1 MINQEIAWKHQETIK
16 VLLQID
22 GELVEST
29 ATATIAGDTGLA
41 YRRHDG
47 FPTYKD
53 ARNRWGITHI
63 ASGMEF
69 QMYFFSEL
77 AVQRAIEAIAPLTD
91 WHQDAEYLRQ
101 APNLKDRMVEA
112 AKGTGFEVD
121 LKGERA

>member
-1 MINQEIAWKHQETIK
+1 MINQEIAWKHQQTIK

-22 GELVEST
+22 GELVES
-29 ATATIAGDTGLA
+29 AAIATIAGDTGLA
-41 YRRHDG
+41 YRKHAG

-53 ARNRWGITHI
+53 ARNRWGITHM

-77 AVQRAIEAIAPLTD
+77 AAQRAIEAIADLTD
-91 WHQDAEYLRQ
+91 WHQDGECLRQ
-101 APNLKDRMVEA
+101 VHVLKERMVEA